1 MRKTQLAVGGMACAQ
16 RCAPRVRA
24 ALEAVPGVDRAVV
37 DFQAASAE
45 VVAAAAV
52 DPAALSQAVASLGM
66 TATPAPASAPSD
78 APCDASPSPAERTAL
93 CSIYDSCSGQAW
105 HRRSGWRSEAPL
117 SEWAGVVVRSELLVE
132 LCMPVNNLVG
142 ELPACIGK
150 CTELRLLNLV
160 RNKLSGPLPASLG
173 RLRHLMRMW
182 VFDNA
187 ELSGDVP
194 ATLAT
199 CNQLTVL
206 DVRGTGLTIPAA
218 LREEQAVRE
227 ARARP
232 RLQIITSA

>member
-37 DFQAASAE
+37 DFHAASAE

-52 DPAALSQAVASLGM
+52 DPAALVQAVASLGM
-66 TATPAPASAPSD
+66 TATTAPASAPSD
-78 APCDASPSPAERTAL
+78 ASSSPAERAAL
-93 CSIYDSCSGQAW
+93 CSIYGSCSGQAW
-105 HRRSGWRSEAPL
+105 RRRSGWRSEAPL
-117 SEWAGVVVRSELLVE
+117 RDWTGVVVRSGLLVE
-132 LCMPVNNLVG
+132 LCMPANNLVG
-142 ELPACIGK
+142 ELPACIGE

-160 RNKLSGPLPASLG
+160 RNQLSGPLPASLG